1 MQLIWS
7 IYLYPVKYYQKGMY
21 QLQMCNFGSV
31 CCLITPGPRGHSMLI
46 LCFLIFEYSSKHR
59 KSVHALDVNSFV
71 QGTGANMPGRHS
83 TWTCSA
89 YVFLELLKF
98 WDVSMSHQDTQ
109 ALELVERV
117 ARENYNSPKVD
128 AHRWVLT
135 RMDNGKASMAH
146 AKIGWSFTTCWF
158 HLFICFVFV
167 ECREDSWSLSKVV
180 IDSRIVGA
188 ALLFVYKYW
197 NTNFIICGESW
208 RINTY
213 T

>member
-1 MQLIWS
+1 MQ
-7 IYLYPVKYYQKGMY
+7 
-21 QLQMCNFGSV
+21 
-31 CCLITPGPRGHSMLI
+31 
-46 LCFLIFEYSSKHR
+46 
-59 KSVHALDVNSFV
+59 
-71 QGTGANMPGRHS
+71 GRHS

-117 ARENYNSPKVD
+117 ARENYNSSKVD

-158 HLFICFVFV
+158 HLFNCFVFV

-180 IDSRIVGA
+180 ELHSC
-188 ALLFVYKYW
+188 L
-197 NTNFIICGESW
+197 FIILKHKFHHMWWIMKNKRWWYPNASLNVKSIHLKLVLYPSSLHRSLAPGFGSGCLCTLETQRLPWSRQMVPGALIASLMASPRVAECC
-208 RINTY
+208 
-213 T
+213 